1 MTKSISKQTSGI
13 TESQTET
20 PESSPQPSTQDS
32 KRKRSKPGSTLGK
45 LLKPRL
51 VLCFLLIA
59 GTGLSAAWVESQR
72 QRLIAELPDAQTL
85 VNYAQPGSRLFKAS
99 DGSILLRQGTT
110 IPKDLPLTAMPPQL
124 VNAFLAAEDRR
135 FYDHHG
141 VDYPSI
147 VRAIVTNLRA
157 GEIVEGG
164 STLTQ
169 QLARIVFLSQE
180 RSFDRKVREALM
192 AQKIEQSFSKSEILE
207 RYLNLVYLGAG
218 AYGVTDA
225 AWIYFS
231 KEPKDLTLGEMA
243 TLAAMPPS
251 PSVYSPLVDLP
262 LAETQR
268 NKVLSRMQ
276 EAGYITAAEMEKA
289 QAEPLAVNPSP
300 PKNSESPYPY
310 FTSYVQKELDRLVE
324 EGVLSA
330 DALSQGGLQIETTL
344 NPEWQSVAEDIV
356 LHVVERDGYY
366 ERFEQAAFV
375 IIDPRTGSIPV
386 MIGGMDFKNSEFNR
400 VTQAHRQP
408 GSTFKTFVYT
418 AAIAAGFSPYRGYV
432 DAPISIDGYTPKN
445 YGGTFRGSVSMRD
458 AITSSINT
466 VALKTLLDVGF
477 APVIQIAKGM
487 GIESDLQETYSLA
500 LGAWEV
506 TLLELT
512 SAYGTLANGGV
523 HVPAHG
529 ISRIL
534 NRQGQVIFE
543 AKTLKTTQAVDADSA
558 AIVTWMLQDVVESG
572 TGRAAGL
579 DRPVAGKTGT
589 SEKAR
594 DLWFIGY
601 IPQLVAGVWL
611 GNDDNSQTW
620 GSSGTAAYLWGEVMR
635 ELVADLP
642 VESFPDLPDLASHK
656 GILEAVPIKPK
667 GLKEGRS
674 AIAEGADDSYSSDY
688 GADYNSGYDSWDSG
702 AESEE
707 ETFVEESP
715 SEGSSGDEVSP
726 EPDAAP
732 LIPSDVTPADGVPW
746 SGDVPIVDP
755 APGLPADETLPP
767 PLDEPAPMPEPLPPS
782 TEIPQ

>member
-1 MTKSISKQTSGI
+1 MTKSISKQTPGI
-13 TESQTET
+13 TESQAES
-20 PESSPQPSTQDS
+20 PEPHSQTQGQEE
-32 KRKRSKPGSTLGK
+32 KRSKPGLGK
-45 LLKPRL
+45 LRFLLKPRV
-51 VLCFLLIA
+51 VLFLLLVA
-59 GTGLSAAWVESQR
+59 GTGLSANWVNNER

-99 DGSILLRQGTT
+99 DGTILLRQGTT
-110 IPKDLPLTAMPPQL
+110 IPKDLPLTEMPPQL

-135 FYDHHG
+135 FYNHRG

-147 VRAIVTNLRA
+147 VRAIVTNLKA

-180 RSFDRKVREALM
+180 RSLDRKIREALM

-218 AYGVTDA
+218 AYGITDA

-231 KEPKDLTLGEMA
+231 KDPKDLNLSEIA
-243 TLAAMPPS
+243 TLAAMPPA
-251 PSVYSPLVDLP
+251 PSVYSPLVDLA
-262 LAETQR
+262 LAEDQR
-268 NKVLSRMQ
+268 NKVLSRMRDAGHITPA
-276 EAGYITAAEMEKA
+276 EAEQTQA
-289 QAEPLAVNPSP
+289 QPLVLKPSP

-310 FTSYVQKELDRLVE
+310 FTDHVQKELDRLVE

-330 DALSQGGLQIETTL
+330 DVLSQGGLQIETTL
-344 NPEWQSVAEDIV
+344 NPAWQALAEEIV
-356 LHVVERDGYY
+356 LWVVERDGYY

-375 IIDPRTGSIPV
+375 IIDPRTGGIPV

-445 YGGTFRGSVSMRD
+445 YGGSFRGSVSMRD
-458 AITSSINT
+458 ALTSSINT

-477 APVIQIAKGM
+477 APVIQVAKDM
-487 GIESDLQETYSLA
+487 GIESELQETYSLA
-500 LGAWEV
+500 LGSWEV

-534 NRQGQVIFE
+534 NRQGEVIFE
-543 AKTLKTTQAVDADSA
+543 AKSLKTTQAVDEDSA
-558 AIVTWMLQDVVESG
+558 AIMTWMLQDVVDSG
-572 TGRAAGL
+572 TGRAAKL

-611 GNDDNSQTW
+611 GNDDNAQTW

-635 ELVADLP
+635 ELVVDLP
-642 VESFPDLPDLASHK
+642 VESFPELPDLGSHK
-656 GILEAVPIKPK
+656 GILTAEPVKPR
-667 GLKEGRS
+667 GLKEGQAAVTQEDTGS
-674 AIAEGADDSYSSDY
+674 FSDY
-688 GADYNSGYDSWDSG
+688 GSDYDRW
-702 AESEE
+702 
-707 ETFVEESP
+707 
-715 SEGSSGDEVSP
+715 
-726 EPDAAP
+726 DAAP
-732 LIPSDVTPADGVPW
+732 ADATAEENTDSETDSGEASSDPSEPLGDDPAPDTEPLIPNDVGSEDGLPW
-746 SGDVPIVDP
+746 SGDAPVVDP
-755 APGLPADETLPP
+755 APVVDETLPP

-782 TEIPQ
+782 TETPQ